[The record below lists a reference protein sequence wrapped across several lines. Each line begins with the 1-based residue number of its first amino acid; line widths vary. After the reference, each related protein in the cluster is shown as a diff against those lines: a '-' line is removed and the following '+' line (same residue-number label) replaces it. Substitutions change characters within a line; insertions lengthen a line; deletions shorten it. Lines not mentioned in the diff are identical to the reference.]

1 MKHASEFLLRDIT
14 LSENIVVLEELE
26 KSKTVFLNHVL
37 NFLHECHM
45 CSLAVE
51 IDVFFNIGGLGT
63 SSWSIDDIFQ
73 AVGVL
78 KELCIH
84 NLVVLVAIDRSN

>member
-1 MKHASEFLLRDIT
+1 MQNAPEFLLRNIA
-14 LSENIVVLEELE
+14 LSEDVVVLEELE
-26 KSKTVFLNHVL
+26 KSKAVFLNHVL
-37 NFLHECHM
+37 DFLHQCFV
-45 CSLAVE
+45 CSFSVE
-51 IDVFFNIGGLGT
+51 IDMLFNISGLST
-63 SSWSIDDIFQ
+63 SSGSIDDVFQ